1 MITFRGLGSL
11 DAFVQQRTQLQHN
24 EALGSRL
31 GYTGFLCWRCV
42 PRCHIKLG
50 YRRAFSNQRSLDAFV
65 QPPRTQLKPGSLD
78 AFPRAQEA
86 IWSQEARMRFLG
98 PKKCILEPGI
108 LDAFFR
114 GHVLN
119 ARSGTHVLRSTFWIG
134 HQLTRMFLATARTSN
149 PICAITTHSQ
159 T

>member
-1 MITFRGLGSL
+1 MTLPGCLTCSIISFRGLGSL

-108 LDAFFR
+108 LDACFQGPRSERTFQNAR
-114 GHVLN
+114 FTFHVLD
-119 ARSGTHVLRSTFWIG
+119 R
-134 HQLTRMFLATARTSN
+134 
-149 PICAITTHSQ
+149 
-159 T
+159 